1 MAFRTS
7 APVSFLS
14 KVATTKA
21 FIFWL
26 EALAQILSL
35 AAVAGFLSGGVVCFV
50 DNSASEHAL
59 RKGYSKDARLTNLL
73 GWFWAWG
80 ASKELNVFFVRVSS
94 KANLSDAASRGDWE
108 PSDKIGCHRCQPDF
122 QQSWQLLSEL
132 AEKSVEP
139 HAALFENLVDLVALP
154 PAAQ

>member
-1 MAFRTS
+1 MALHDLGVFPVLSWCWELDEECKRVTS
-7 APVSFLS
+7 GHSPQVH
-14 KVATTKA
+14 
-21 FIFWL
+21 
-26 EALAQILSL
+26 Q
-35 AAVAGFLSGGVVCFV
+35 
-50 DNSASEHAL
+50 
-59 RKGYSKDARLTNLL
+59 
-73 GWFWAWG
+73 
-80 ASKELNVFFVRVSS
+80 
-94 KANLSDAASRGDWE
+94 ANLSDAASRGDWE